1 MLQKCAFVL
10 PSALSGVSS
19 TSDQQF
25 FRKSHLRPLWG
36 GSLQFSAQIMLYI
49 LVYTGFA
56 IAGILKNEVAPISKT
71 PHQILF
77 RVGYFV

>member
-25 FRKSHLRPLWG
+25 FRKSSLCELRGKSKELRKTKIETLASRNCAGLQARILPKDVNEG
-36 GSLQFSAQIMLYI
+36 GS
-49 LVYTGFA
+49 
-56 IAGILKNEVAPISKT
+56 KK
-71 PHQILF
+71 
-77 RVGYFV
+77 